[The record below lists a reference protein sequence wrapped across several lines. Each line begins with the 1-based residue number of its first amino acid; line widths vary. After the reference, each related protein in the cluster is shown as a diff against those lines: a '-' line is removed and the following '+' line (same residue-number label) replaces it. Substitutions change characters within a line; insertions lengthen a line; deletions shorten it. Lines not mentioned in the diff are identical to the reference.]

1 MLTFVQAAVVVYL
14 GYLTLLF
21 ALQRRLLFPGVVRE
35 SGRSLS
41 SPAPPGVERHWLELS
56 DGGAVEAWYFRSHEG
71 RGAEQPAIIFAH
83 GNAELIDDWTILG
96 ELTRLGVGVL
106 LIEFPGFGLST
117 GKASRARIAEAFRAG
132 YDRLVE
138 HPDVDP
144 DRVVVMGR
152 SIGGGVA
159 SDLATER
166 PVRALILQSTFSS
179 LSRIAWRRFG
189 APGFFLSDA
198 YDNVK
203 AVRSFDGPVLLMH
216 GRSDRLVPFSH
227 ARTLAR
233 ERPDAEL
240 IEWDCGHNDCPPDWD
255 GFIEDVRDFLVRH
268 SVIAGEASERSPP
281 RAPGSDPESADAR

>member
-1 MLTFVQAAVVVYL
+1 MLTFVQTAAVVYL
-14 GYLTLLF
+14 AYLTLLF

-35 SGRSLS
+35 AARSLS
-41 SPAPPGVERHWLELS
+41 SPAPPGVERDWLELS
-56 DGGAVEAWYFRSHEG
+56 DGGAVEAWYFRSHG
-71 RGAEQPAIIFAH
+71 GGGAEPAIIFAH

-106 LIEFPGFGLST
+106 LIEFPAFGLST
-117 GKASRARIAEAFRAG
+117 GTASRARIAEAFRTG
-132 YDRLVE
+132 YDRLVARR
-138 HPDVDP
+138 DVDP

-159 SDLATER
+159 ADLATER

-179 LSRIAWRRFG
+179 LSRIAWRRFA

-198 YDNVK
+198 YNNVK
-203 AVRSFDGPVLLMH
+203 AVRSFDGPLLLMH
-216 GRSDRLVPFSH
+216 GRRDRLVPFSH
-227 ARTLAR
+227 ARTLAA

-255 GFIEDVRDFLVRH
+255 VFIEDVRDFLVRH
-268 SVIAGEASERSPP
+268 SVIAGERSGRSPP
-281 RAPGSDPESADAR
+281 RSPSRGPESADAR

>member
-1 MLTFVQAAVVVYL
+1 MLTFVQTAAVVYL

-35 SGRSLS
+35 VGRSLS
-41 SPAPPGVERHWLELS
+41 SAAPPGVERDWLALS
-56 DGGAVEAWYFRSHEG
+56 DGGAVEAWYFRSQG
-71 RGAEQPAIIFAH
+71 RRGAEPAIIFAH
-83 GNAELIDDWTILG
+83 GNADLIDDWTILG

-106 LIEFPGFGLST
+106 LIEFPAFGLST
-117 GKASRARIAEAFRAG
+117 GTASRSRIAEAFRVG

-138 HPDVDP
+138 RPDVDP
-144 DRVVVMGR
+144 DRIVVMGR

-159 SDLATER
+159 ADLATER

-189 APGFFLSDA
+189 APGFLLSDA

-203 AVRSFDGPVLLMH
+203 AVRSFGGPLLLMH
-216 GRSDRLVPFSH
+216 GRRDRLVPFSH

-240 IEWDCGHNDCPPDWD
+240 IEWDCGHNDCPPDWG
-255 GFIEDVRDFLVRH
+255 GFLEDVRDFLGRH
-268 SVIAGEASERSPP
+268 SVIAGEPSGRSPP
-281 RAPGSDPESADAR
+281 RAPGPGRESAGAR